1 MADYKGTSLTASM
14 ENEKA
19 AMLILSNSLLRAL
32 WREHPDKMES
42 AIAHG
47 RKVRKP

>member
-1 MADYKGTSLTASM
+1 MADYNGTSLTASM
-14 ENEKA
+14 ESEKI

-32 WREHPDKMES
+32 WREHPDKMQT
-42 AIAHG
+42 AIANG